1 MEARHLTAGLGN
13 AQLIAVTGLN
23 AQTFGIQIIGN
34 NLANVDTV
42 AFKSNRAEFANLM
55 YQNFQLPRATT
66 NTDPGNNPIQFG
78 IGVQF
83 GSTTFDLKQGP
94 ITPTGIQE
102 DFAID
107 GGGYFI
113 VQNGDA
119 QFYTRNGNFTLDSQG
134 QLVTSQGYPIL
145 GYGVDTDFNIDTS
158 KLQSLK
164 IPIGSAAF
172 GLPTKNLNWSG
183 QLNMNGT
190 YATQAT
196 IRKTEAT
203 NATSLASPI
212 GGLQVGGIS
221 LVNDGS
227 GGFTSPV
234 EITYT
239 PMKASATLAPET
251 ITLNP
256 SDPLSKL
263 TDFITNALQINTS
276 VPQPAGNTAGA
287 ILGTNGEIQL
297 TGNLGTANDFT
308 IKPADFVVKKV
319 GSTQEGHL
327 NLDLDNQ
334 LQAANGESTATKTSI
349 FDSRGLP
356 VTLNSTIYLDGVNS
370 EGSTWKVL
378 YASPDNSNGTDSS
391 QILGSSILHFD
402 NNGRIAS
409 DSNPDVTIQLSNR
422 TGTDPL
428 TFENNYDSVFS
439 MGFPST
445 QLGATNQDG
454 LARGELV
461 DYTVLQDGT
470 IKGKF
475 SNGGSRPI
483 GQFLLAKFPNPE
495 GLIAGP
501 NSLFMQSL
509 TSGEPVISLPQ
520 SGAGM
525 IRSESLEGSNVDVAT
540 QLTQLLQY
548 SLGFG
553 ANGRTFATAQEMVTS
568 FTQTIRQ
575 V

>member
-1 MEARHLTAGLGN
+1 MPAGLGN

-42 AFKSNRAEFANLM
+42 AFKSNRAEFANLL
-55 YQNFQLPRATT
+55 YQNFQLPRAATDD
-66 NTDPGNNPIQFG
+66 DPGNNPLQFG

-83 GSTTFDLKQGP
+83 GSTTFDLRQGP
-94 ITPTGIQE
+94 IQPTGIQE

-113 VQNGDA
+113 VQNGPA
-119 QFYTRNGNFTLDSQG
+119 QYYTRNGNFTLDSQG

-145 GYGVDTDFNIDTS
+145 GYGVDADFNIDTS
-158 KLQSLK
+158 KLQSLQ

-172 GLPTKNLNWSG
+172 GLPTTNVNWSG
-183 QLNMNGT
+183 QLNMNGAL
-190 YATQAT
+190 ATQAT
-196 IRKTEAT
+196 IRETGAT
-203 NATSLASPI
+203 NATSLANPL
-212 GGLQVGGIS
+212 GGLQVGGLPLI
-221 LVNDGS
+221 NDGT

-234 EITYT
+234 EISYT
-239 PMKASATLAPET
+239 PTRASANLATET

-263 TDFITNALQINTS
+263 TDFITSALQINTS
-276 VPQPAGNTAGA
+276 IAQPPGNTAGA
-287 ILGTNGEIQL
+287 ALGSNGAVRV
-297 TGNLGTANDFT
+297 TGNLGTVNDFT
-308 IKPADFVVKKV
+308 IIPSDFVVKRV
-319 GSTQEGHL
+319 GSTQEGRL
-327 NLDLDNQ
+327 NLDLDNEI
-334 LQAANGESTATKTSI
+334 QAATGESAATKTSI
-349 FDSRGLP
+349 FDSRGIA
-356 VTLNSTIYLDGVNS
+356 VTLNSTIYLDSVNN

-391 QILGSSILHFD
+391 QILGSSILRFD
-402 NNGRIAS
+402 NNGRIAN
-409 DSNPDVTIQLSNR
+409 DSNPAVTIQLSNR
-422 TGTDPL
+422 EGTDPL
-428 TFENNYDSVFS
+428 TFENNYEGVFS
-439 MGFPST
+439 MGFPSS
-445 QLGATNQDG
+445 QVGATNQDG

-461 DYTVLQDGT
+461 SYAVLQDGT
-470 IKGKF
+470 INGKF

-520 SGAGM
+520 SGAGT